1 MRGRFITFEGGEGCG
16 KSTQVERLKEALK
29 ERGIEV
35 LLTREPGGT
44 RLSEQIR
51 TLLKDEDLD
60 PPCARAELLLFLS
73 ARAQLVEKVI
83 LPALSKGIWV
93 VSDRFSDSTKAYQ
106 GYGRGFDLSLIDMA
120 NSFACSNLKP
130 DLTLF
135 LDVSVEVSNSR
146 MRKRELQTNTS
157 ADRIERAGDSF
168 HNRLRRGFLEMA
180 EAEPERIV
188 KIDASASVD
197 EVWEDV
203 WKQVR
208 RFL

>member
-1 MRGRFITFEGGEGCG
+1 
-16 KSTQVERLKEALK
+16 
-29 ERGIEV
+29 
-35 LLTREPGGT
+35 
-44 RLSEQIR
+44 
-51 TLLKDEDLD
+51 
-60 PPCARAELLLFLS
+60 
-73 ARAQLVEKVI
+73 
-83 LPALSKGIWV
+83 
-93 VSDRFSDSTKAYQ
+93 
-106 GYGRGFDLSLIDMA
+106 LIDTA

-197 EVWEDV
+197 EVWENV